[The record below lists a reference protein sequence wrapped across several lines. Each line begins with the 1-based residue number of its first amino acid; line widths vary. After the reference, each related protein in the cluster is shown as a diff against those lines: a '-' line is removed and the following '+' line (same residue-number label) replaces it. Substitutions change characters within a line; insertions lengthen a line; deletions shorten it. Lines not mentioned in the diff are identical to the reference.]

1 MTPLHLHRL
10 ALTLLAAATLA
21 ACSSVPRGNAQLEQA
36 RTDYRSLQADPRAQN
51 HSGGEL
57 KLASDAIGRANAAW
71 TADESEEQVNHL
83 SYLASQRVAIARA
96 TMDMKTAEGMV
107 ADAAAERTQVQLDAR
122 TQQADAAQRSAAA
135 AQQTAQAAQ
144 LNAANAEASAQ
155 AARNESAD
163 AQRQTQLALERNRQL
178 EARLQELNAKAT
190 PRGLVITL
198 GDVLFEV
205 NRATLQA
212 EGLRRVD
219 QLAAVLKEFP
229 QRNALVEGF
238 TDSTGSDGHNQTLS
252 GQRADA
258 VRTALMRQGIGPERV
273 SARGYGETS
282 PVGSNASAEGR
293 QLNRRVEI
301 VLSDDSGR
309 LIAR

>member
-1 MTPLHLHRL
+1 MNHLHRI
-10 ALTLLAAATLA
+10 AFTLVAAATLA
-21 ACSSVPRGNAQLEQA
+21 ACSSVPKGNPQLDQA
-36 RTDYRSLQADPRAQN
+36 RTDYRSLQADPRALN
-51 HSGGEL
+51 NAGGEL
-57 KLASDAIGRANAAW
+57 KLASDALGRANAAW
-71 TADESEEQVNHL
+71 NADETVERVNHL
-83 SYLASQRVAIARA
+83 SYLTSQRVAIARA

-107 ADAAAERTQVQLDAR
+107 TSAAADRTQVQLDAR
-122 TQQADAAQRSAAA
+122 TQEANAAQRSAAA
-135 AQQTAQAAQ
+135 AQQTAQTAQ
-144 LNAANAEASAQ
+144 INTANAERSAEAARSASA
-155 AARNESAD
+155 E
-163 AQRQTQLALERNRQL
+163 AQRQTQLALEHNRQL
-178 EARLQELNAKAT
+178 ENSLKELNAKAT
-190 PRGLVITL
+190 PRGLVVTL
-198 GDVLFEV
+198 GDVLFDV
-205 NRATLQA
+205 NRSTLQA

-258 VRTALMRQGIGPERV
+258 VRTALMRQGIGSGRV

-282 PVGSNASAEGR
+282 PVGSNATADGR

-301 VLSDDSGR
+301 VLSDDSGK

>member
-1 MTPLHLHRL
+1 MNHFHRI
-10 ALTLLAAATLA
+10 AFTLVAAATLA
-21 ACSSVPRGNAQLEQA
+21 ACSSVPQGNPQLDQA
-36 RTDYRSLQADPRAQN
+36 RSDYRSLQADPRAQN
-51 HSGGEL
+51 NAGGEL
-57 KLASDAIGRANAAW
+57 KLASEALSRANTAW
-71 TADESEEQVNHL
+71 NNDEPVPQINHL
-83 SYLASQRVAIARA
+83 AYLASQRVAIARA
-96 TMDMKTAEGMV
+96 MMDMKTAEGMV
-107 ADAAAERTQVQLDAR
+107 ASAAADRTQVQLDAR
-122 TQQADAAQRSAAA
+122 TQEANAAQRSAAA
-135 AQQTAQAAQ
+135 AQLTAQMAQ
-144 LNAANAEASAQ
+144 TDTANAERSAE
-155 AARNESAD
+155 AARNASAE

-178 EARLQELNAKAT
+178 ETRLTELNAKTT

-205 NRATLQA
+205 NRSTLQA

-258 VRTALMRQGIGPERV
+258 VRTALVRQGIAMERV

-282 PVGSNASAEGR
+282 PVGSNATADGR

-301 VLSDDSGR
+301 VLSDDSGK